1 LYILPLHIQIA
12 YTVNYIYR
20 THGLYMV
27 RYNKELAVLTT
38 LFDYPG
44 VLVK

>member
-1 LYILPLHIQIA
+1 MQIA
-12 YTVNYIYR
+12 YAVNYLYR
-20 THGLYMV
+20 THDLYVV
-27 RYNKELAVLTT
+27 RYNNELAVLTT